1 MCPGRDPGH
10 PRLPLAAAVVVFLPL
25 VELLRW
31 LRAIRAFAHEAFSV
45 VRRRPH
51 IGGLQLQ
58 LANVRIDDREAL
70 LAQHHTIGQRNR
82 STSPSAPPVH
92 GPKFLILSDPPRS
105 PRRGCYGSPCT
116 AFRST
121 MILRGKV
128 GTGVSASFTTS
139 SHDRRRATV
148 DSG

>member
-70 LAQHHTIGQRNR
+70 LAQHHTIGQPQPIDLALSAAGPRTQVSDFER
-82 STSPSAPPVH
+82 PTSIATTRMLWIAVH
-92 GPKFLILSDPPRS
+92 SFSLYNDP
-105 PRRGCYGSPCT
+105 
-116 AFRST
+116 
-121 MILRGKV
+121 
-128 GTGVSASFTTS
+128 
-139 SHDRRRATV
+139 
-148 DSG
+148 